1 MADRYH
7 TPDGWTVEILQLARQ
22 RHWQAQHL
30 RDAAADTSSAVNR
43 PFGPARLRCDMNNG
57 GAMR

>member
-43 PFGPARLRCDMNNG
+43 PARLRCDMNNG